1 MSGLKGDFISFTFN
15 GVHSSTLGITRTSNG
30 SRYDDNLLPTIQDK
44 TVQIPGADGTYFF
57 DSFYTQKP
65 FSVPIAFDGLTE
77 KEFQRLRR
85 HFGDK
90 GIHELIFDERP
101 YKVYM
106 AKTTGTP
113 QLKTICFEE
122 DGQRIYK
129 GEGTLTFTA
138 YYPFARSRFK
148 FREDYTSENIP
159 EWVDWPTVEG
169 RVGNLEEWIESSG
182 IIEQGNYDK
191 RNQNGIS
198 LYNPGDMETDFK
210 AFVNIFINKTLKS
223 VSVKTDTATLGILN
237 FKGDWVQKGEDTFIC
252 INSKNNLIEGFK
264 LEDDQFIPTGNL
276 YNDQI
281 VSGDFFKIPL
291 TEFDAEGNPKEL
303 IFQADGAIVY
313 QIDYDYLYY

>member
-148 FREDYTSENIP
+148 FRGDYTSENIP
-159 EWVDWPTVEG
+159 EWVDWPTVG
-169 RVGNLEEWIESSG
+169 GKVGNLEEWIESSG

-191 RNQNGIS
+191 RNQN
-198 LYNPGDMETDFK
+198 
-210 AFVNIFINKTLKS
+210 
-223 VSVKTDTATLGILN
+223 
-237 FKGDWVQKGEDTFIC
+237 
-252 INSKNNLIEGFK
+252 
-264 LEDDQFIPTGNL
+264 
-276 YNDQI
+276 
-281 VSGDFFKIPL
+281 KI
-291 TEFDAEGNPKEL
+291 K
-303 IFQADGAIVY
+303 
-313 QIDYDYLYY
+313 